1 MRKVYTDF
9 EKEIY
14 GFWKKQRRKKKSK
27 KYEMKELKL
36 QILRQKM
43 QRAGDMLG
51 ERKKGV
57 FEI

>member
-1 MRKVYTDF
+1 MDF
-9 EKEIY
+9 EKSNVE
-14 GFWKKQRRKKKSK
+14 KKMSK

>member
-1 MRKVYTDF
+1 MKKATQ
-9 EKEIY
+9 KEDVE
-14 GFWKKQRRKKKSK
+14 